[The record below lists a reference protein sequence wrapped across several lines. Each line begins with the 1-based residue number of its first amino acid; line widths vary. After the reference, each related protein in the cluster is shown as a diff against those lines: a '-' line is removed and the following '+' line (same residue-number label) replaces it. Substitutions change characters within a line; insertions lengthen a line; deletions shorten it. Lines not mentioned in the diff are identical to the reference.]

1 MISKLNFFFPEIN
14 IKKIIFVVL
23 ISVGYGLSTIV
34 TIYLVSNLFGI
45 FNSSSAIDS
54 PLFINYLINIIKS
67 KFNLPN
73 SLSYLFISI
82 VFLILMTILGLS
94 KLFLI
99 SKICSIS
106 RHQLSIRIL
115 NKILKIQN
123 FPEDEKHQGDLK
135 SLVLDE
141 AQQIVKQLLK
151 PIIEIL
157 TSSIFIIF
165 LLIYLFY
172 FNFSITLFVFIT
184 FSLVYLINF
193 LLISASVKHHG
204 NLRFVNNNKRY
215 ARVDDAFNLKL
226 VSTILKTLNTFIDR
240 YSEFS
245 KKMAYHQ
252 YKFDFISNAPKFF
265 IEGFIFL
272 LIFSLIFYGYSE
284 SSSTNENSSFVKILI
299 VYALTG
305 LKILPELQKIFLSFG
320 LLKFGSSSQS
330 GTIDIMMN
338 KNLPIFKQ
346 IEDSTLDEKSKKLI
360 LNLEN
365 KFLNRQTPSSGRNAA
380 N

>member
-54 PLFINYLINIIKS
+54 PLFINYVINIIKS
-67 KFNLPN
+67 KFNLPI

-193 LLISASVKHHG
+193 LLISA
-204 NLRFVNNNKRY
+204 
-215 ARVDDAFNLKL
+215 
-226 VSTILKTLNTFIDR
+226 
-240 YSEFS
+240 
-245 KKMAYHQ
+245 
-252 YKFDFISNAPKFF
+252 
-265 IEGFIFL
+265 
-272 LIFSLIFYGYSE
+272 
-284 SSSTNENSSFVKILI
+284 
-299 VYALTG
+299 
-305 LKILPELQKIFLSFG
+305 
-320 LLKFGSSSQS
+320 
-330 GTIDIMMN
+330 
-338 KNLPIFKQ
+338 
-346 IEDSTLDEKSKKLI
+346 
-360 LNLEN
+360 
-365 KFLNRQTPSSGRNAA
+365 
-380 N
+380 